1 MNKNG
6 LKFSLLEFHGCC
18 PFIRWMKTTLIEYPL
33 YLLYIL
39 FFGCFLF
46 KRMKGPFKKK
56 FKNIPCVEMAK
67 VFTYYGIIF
76 NFKKKKKNL

>member
-56 FKNIPCVEMAK
+56 NLRIFHVWKWPRCLL
-67 VFTYYGIIF
+67 TYYGIIF
-76 NFKKKKKNL
+76 NF